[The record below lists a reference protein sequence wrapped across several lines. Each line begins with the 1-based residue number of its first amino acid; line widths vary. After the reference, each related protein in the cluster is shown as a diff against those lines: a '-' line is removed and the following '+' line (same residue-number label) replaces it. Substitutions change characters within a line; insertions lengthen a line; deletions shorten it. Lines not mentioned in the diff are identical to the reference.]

1 VNNAA
6 NVTSRWLRQRRLLID
21 MGGSACVGRACAA
34 TLLGLLLIA
43 NDGAMASLD
52 EECGP
57 ASEYAAARGDSRAQY
72 NLGIC
77 ALSAALA
84 LDAGEG
90 DPSDGLG
97 EGSMHAHMPNV

>member
-1 VNNAA
+1 
-6 NVTSRWLRQRRLLID
+6 

-34 TLLGLLLIA
+34 TLLGLLLIGVIA

-97 EGSMHAHMPNV
+97 EGCALSAACPTFELGCMHNE